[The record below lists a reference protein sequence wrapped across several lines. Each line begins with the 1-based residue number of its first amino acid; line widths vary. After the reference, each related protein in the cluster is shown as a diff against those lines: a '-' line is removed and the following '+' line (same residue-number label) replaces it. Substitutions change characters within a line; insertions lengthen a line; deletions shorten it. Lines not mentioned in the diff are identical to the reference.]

1 MKFVFVDDVKSV
13 FKAALLEGKKSPKI
27 ERGPKRLRRG
37 AEAVV

>member
-13 FKAALLEGKKSPKI
+13 FKTALLEGKSPKI
-27 ERGPKRLRRG
+27 VRGPKRLRRG